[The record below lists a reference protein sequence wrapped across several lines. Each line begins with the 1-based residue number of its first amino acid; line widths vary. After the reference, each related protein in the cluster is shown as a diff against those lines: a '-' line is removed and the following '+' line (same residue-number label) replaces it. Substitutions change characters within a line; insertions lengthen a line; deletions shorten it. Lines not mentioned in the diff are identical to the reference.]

1 MARRDV
7 CTRSAGAPP
16 VAEDMLLRLAITLML
31 VTHRCGSLAQLMVGL
46 CVCVRMDLECVRRAG
61 LSDEENRQADQQ
73 NPAWKHELCPTLLG
87 GCHQKNQ
94 SHQVSRYETQRGRA
108 EVRSPTVL
116 TDSVNTAAIRMA

>member
-7 CTRSAGAPP
+7 CTRSAEAPA
-16 VAEDMLLRLAITLML
+16 VAEDMLLRLAITLCSSRT
-31 VTHRCGSLAQLMVGL
+31 VAGPSPQLMVGL
-46 CVCVRMDLECVRRAG
+46 CVCVRIDLECVRRAG

-73 NPAWKHELCPTLLG
+73 TQLG
-87 GCHQKNQ
+87 NTSCVQRC
-94 SHQVSRYETQRGRA
+94 SAAATRRTRAIRYPRNETQRGRA